1 MPLKSKWSS
10 KGIEEYLEKVANAGA
25 NIDEAASKAVD
36 AGGEVILEGMER
48 RAPELT
54 GNLKRQIRKIGP
66 DKDGNFHFVKVGV
79 FNVKRNKAGASYLFY
94 QEMGSVH
101 NAPHPYIR
109 PAFDEDKGK
118 ARKAELESL
127 KESGAL

>member
-1 MPLKSKWSS
+1 MKSKISL
-10 KGIEEYLEKVANAGA
+10 KGFDEYLDKIAAAGA
-25 NIDEAASKAVD
+25 SIDEAASKAVD
-36 AGGEVILEGMER
+36 AGGEVIQKGMLK

-54 GNLKRQIRKIGP
+54 GNLKRHIKKIGP
-66 DKDGNFHFVKVGV
+66 DKDGNFHYVKIGV